1 MLWSGCSLCI
11 ACTETNKAPCC
22 REVKPHR
29 LVSATAVKNRVILMS
44 ISANGRQWRKSS
56 DKLRHMWKSLRV
68 VAV

>member
-1 MLWSGCSLCI
+1 MLQSTCSLRI
-11 ACTETNKAPCC
+11 ARTETDEAPCC

-44 ISANGRQWRKSS
+44 IRANGRQWRKSS
-56 DKLRHMWKSLRV
+56 EKLRHMWKSLRV